1 VKALDDLKSAPSLT
15 LAGTLS
21 DKGQPE
27 TVSFGIARNGCI
39 NTVNMGS
46 KGTMTMIM
54 VGKSAWM
61 KADAAFWKSNGGA
74 DAGMLSGFVGKYVKM
89 PADGGGAASGAA
101 TCSVSQLTSSSSQV
115 PLSEEVIKGALTT
128 VDGQRVYSLLHK
140 DKTED
145 DTMYVTD
152 TSTPRL
158 IEVVGK
164 EVSKGGT
171 SGRFTVTY
179 GVPGSVTAP
188 PASQTTAF
196 PSLGS

>member
-1 VKALDDLKSAPSLT
+1 MWT
-15 LAGTLS
+15 
-21 DKGQPE
+21 KG
-27 TVSFGIARNGCI
+27 
-39 NTVNMGS
+39 
-46 KGTMTMIM
+46 
-54 VGKSAWM
+54 
-61 KADAAFWKSNGGA
+61 DAAFWKSSAGG
-74 DAGMLSGFVGKYVKM
+74 DAGMVSAFAGKYVKM
-89 PADGGGAASGAA
+89 PADSSGVASGAA
-101 TCSVSQLTSSSSQV
+101 TCSVSDLTSSSSHV

-128 VDGQRVYSLLHK
+128 VDGQRVYSLVHK

-158 IEVVGK
+158 VEVVGK
-164 EVSKGGT
+164 EAGKGGT